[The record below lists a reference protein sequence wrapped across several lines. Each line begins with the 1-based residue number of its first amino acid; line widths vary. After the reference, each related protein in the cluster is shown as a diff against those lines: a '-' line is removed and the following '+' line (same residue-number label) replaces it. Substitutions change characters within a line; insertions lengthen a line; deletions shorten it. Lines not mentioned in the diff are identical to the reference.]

1 MVKDHG
7 CWLIAAM
14 VAAEAT
20 LSRRAS
26 SALHQPQAFQI
37 SARTVHCHLGKVF
50 AKLGISSRSQLRR
63 VLPRDLAATGPR

>member
-1 MVKDHG
+1 VKDDG
-7 CWLIAAM
+7 RWLMAAM

-37 SARTVHCHLGKVF
+37 SARTVKYHLGKVF
-50 AKLGISSRSQLRR
+50 TKLGISSPSQLRR
-63 VLPRDLAATGPR
+63 VLPRDLATTRPL